1 MIPGIL
7 RTDGKR
13 ERSKRGE
20 LQRMLGELG
29 EVLPRQNHGT
39 PQRPAQGWYARIAS
53 SGEVVFLGDYH
64 HLAGAKLAQLV
75 EQLSA

>member
-1 MIPGIL
+1 MLKP
-7 RTDGKR
+7 DGTR

-29 EVLPRQNHGT
+29 EVMPRQNHGT
-39 PQRPAQGWYARIAS
+39 TQRPAQGWYARLA

-64 HLAGAKLAQLV
+64 HLAGVRIAQLV
-75 EQLSA
+75 EQLEA